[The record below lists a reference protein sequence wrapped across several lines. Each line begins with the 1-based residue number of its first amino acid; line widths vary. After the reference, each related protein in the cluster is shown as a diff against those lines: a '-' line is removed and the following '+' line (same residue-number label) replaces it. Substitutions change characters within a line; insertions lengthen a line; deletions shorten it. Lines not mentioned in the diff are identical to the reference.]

1 MDSECIDTNWWKQT
15 FTTVLCYT
23 VHKDDSIRGF
33 RIAFVYGIG
42 YYSKKKGISVYTPF
56 HHACDSQGCD
66 EMKEVVEDFSI
77 RYSSSSSDNSP
88 PLNVV
93 NALITAT
100 INENLHL
107 DCIYFL
113 FQREPDSSCHREN
126 HIIYPTKTTTISAG
140 GGGGDRRFH
149 QYDSI
154 NEANNASH
162 ESKRRKRNRGTQTSI
177 D

>member
-1 MDSECIDTNWWKQT
+1 MDQS
-15 FTTVLCYT
+15 LY
-23 VHKDDSIRGF
+23 R
-33 RIAFVYGIG
+33 
-42 YYSKKKGISVYTPF
+42 PF
-56 HHACDSQGCD
+56 HHPCDSHRQD
-66 EMKEVVEDFSI
+66 EVKKVVEDTLI
-77 RYSSSSSDNSP
+77 QYSSSSDNSP

>member
-1 MDSECIDTNWWKQT
+1 
-15 FTTVLCYT
+15 
-23 VHKDDSIRGF
+23 
-33 RIAFVYGIG
+33 
-42 YYSKKKGISVYTPF
+42 
-56 HHACDSQGCD
+56 
-66 EMKEVVEDFSI
+66 MKEVVEDFSI

-149 QYDSI
+149 QYNSTK
-154 NEANNASH
+154 EANNASH
-162 ESKRRKRNRGTQTSI
+162 ESKRRKRNRETQKGKNEI
-177 D
+177 EERKHL